1 MRVLALALLV
11 WAKAGASMGEE
22 GLGYIRG
29 YCIAEAVGSPAGDG
43 SDVEIF
49 LTTWVCGS
57 KDIAASSTITDGSLP
72 RVYDA
77 VNSQG
82 RPDFRHNAHGHL
94 PVHLTFF
101 FLHRSQALL
110 TLLLS
115 LSSLLLFSVAI
126 LRSPEPA
133 LFGMAVAVNDP
144 CLELL
149 PGEHP

>member
-1 MRVLALALLV
+1 
-11 WAKAGASMGEE
+11 MGEE

-101 FLHRSQALL
+101 LYGMLVCSIKHVTCTLVIFKL
-110 TLLLS
+110 TS
-115 LSSLLLFSVAI
+115 YI
-126 LRSPEPA
+126 GHKPY
-133 LFGMAVAVNDP
+133 
-144 CLELL
+144 
-149 PGEHP
+149 